1 MVSQQAVGFQSG
13 EISRHGQSTISP
25 LKLSTGSRIIRISK
39 SYLATDECTVPHKPD
54 RASGGIDSDR
64 DDLGSWEYH
73 ATSMTQ
79 LHKNSEKA
87 QSTVAFAGSS
97 VAGNNIRR
105 TGKASIAEK
114 VKSKRRKMKSS
125 ACGDG

>member
-1 MVSQQAVGFQSG
+1 MSAPF
-13 EISRHGQSTISP
+13 HT
-25 LKLSTGSRIIRISK
+25 SRIEQVVA
-39 SYLATDECTVPHKPD
+39 LTATETT
-54 RASGGIDSDR
+54 
-64 DDLGSWEYH
+64 WEYH